1 MISNVYE
8 GINAYKT
15 YLAIRNHFNT
25 DYDYFKYNGKIKVSD
40 DSFLKRRDKF
50 WFAKLERR
58 YSSSELVYF
67 FVANFLDDNS
77 SWSGSLV
84 GSESEK
90 KYLEW
95 RKHIESLK
103 YNFKNECKKIKDE
116 MEKKDRLFDEMFLV
130 VEGNHPDLLRW
141 YLGKHISLETFTIFN
156 GILNFIKQWTLDLKE
171 DIIYNSVRDLT
182 LNYKP
187 FLQVEYKTYRNIMK
201 DVFYS

>member
-116 MEKKDRLFDEMFLV
+116 MEKKDKLFDELFLV

>member
-1 MISNVYE
+1 
-8 GINAYKT
+8 
-15 YLAIRNHFNT
+15 
-25 DYDYFKYNGKIKVSD
+25 
-40 DSFLKRRDKF
+40 
-50 WFAKLERR
+50 
-58 YSSSELVYF
+58 
-67 FVANFLDDNS
+67 
-77 SWSGSLV
+77 
-84 GSESEK
+84 
-90 KYLEW
+90 
-95 RKHIESLK
+95 
-103 YNFKNECKKIKDE
+103 